1 MYRFETIYD
10 AVSAKER
17 RTLSALFSHQLMGEI
32 ALEWAELIRSSVK
45 KDHELIL
52 FKIFREEK
60 LIGIAILSII
70 RKLKI
75 LQWTAAPSLFKAFIN
90 FDVGFIEIPLSNM
103 SGLLTEQ
110 GLDIGE
116 RYRIMDVLCGHIR
129 QKININI
136 LCIKIN
142 QDPDVASKSILCKN
156 MTPLSFSPNTV
167 LKYPYGSFREYAD
180 SLPRK
185 KYRRCIADQ
194 KKLKKEGGDIEIVQ
208 DISNCIDEIYALYK
222 KTCNQAKKKKDY
234 MEMPVLIDKD
244 FFTIIQTFSNLKPRF
259 ITIRV
264 NGDIIAYSLLLQS
277 GRTLFFKAVGLD
289 YNLSYPTKS
298 YFNLFYAALEYAGQQ
313 QCNKIDFGMT
323 SYHFKQWLGCELTP
337 ASYICCSFTPLI
349 SLFKKPL
356 AFFIGH
362 KIRSGGSK

>member
-116 RYRIMDVLCGHIR
+116 LYRIMDALCGHIR

-142 QDPDVASKSILCKN
+142 QDSDVVSKSK
-156 MTPLSFSPNTV
+156 
-167 LKYPYGSFREYAD
+167 
-180 SLPRK
+180 
-185 KYRRCIADQ
+185 
-194 KKLKKEGGDIEIVQ
+194 
-208 DISNCIDEIYALYK
+208 
-222 KTCNQAKKKKDY
+222 
-234 MEMPVLIDKD
+234 
-244 FFTIIQTFSNLKPRF
+244 
-259 ITIRV
+259 
-264 NGDIIAYSLLLQS
+264 
-277 GRTLFFKAVGLD
+277 
-289 YNLSYPTKS
+289 
-298 YFNLFYAALEYAGQQ
+298 
-313 QCNKIDFGMT
+313 CNKIDFGMT